1 MSQQVVESVIG
12 RLACD
17 EEYRGRFALNRAAF
31 LDELAG
37 RGLAL
42 TPVER
47 RALLATDS
55 RACEEFAAHLDPR
68 IQKLDLRGIGERS
81 SVSMRPAEVDDRPA
95 RPTLRDVVAFID
107 GRPDNA
113 GVAELAGTIACDHQ
127 AHLTAVFIAPERP
140 LNPHDALVIGDA
152 VQQLVAEEEAWRT
165 QTEAASR
172 RQLEVVAGSF
182 GIEAEW
188 RVIPRFSNYDATV
201 HARYGDVAIVARSEA
216 GEEHWG
222 DHELLDA
229 LILSSGRPI
238 VVLPP
243 RCHATRIR
251 RVLVGWNAG
260 REAARAVADSLPLLI
275 KAEAVLVLAV
285 DAEPGRGGHGQEPG
299 ADVACHLA
307 RHGAQVDVRRL
318 SSNGDDVA
326 RLILAQ
332 ADAFRADLVVMG
344 AYGRSRLAEHVF
356 GGVTRTML
364 RDAAL
369 PVLLSH

>member
-68 IQKLDLRGIGERS
+68 IQKVDLRGGRERS
-81 SVSMRPAEVDDRPA
+81 SASMGRAGVDEPAA
-95 RPTLRDVVAFID
+95 RPRLRDVVAFLD
-107 GRPDNA
+107 ARPEDT
-113 GVAELAGTIACDHQ
+113 GVARLAATLACEHQ
-127 AHLTAVFIAPERP
+127 AHLTAVFITPEPP
-140 LNPHDALVIGDA
+140 LNEHDTFVVGRA
-152 VQQLVAEEEAWRT
+152 VQSLIAEDEATRL
-165 QTEAASR
+165 QTEAERR
-172 RQLEVVAGSF
+172 RQVEAVAGSF

-201 HARYGDVAIVARSEA
+201 HARYGDIALVARSQIGEA
-216 GEEHWG
+216 HWD

-243 RCHATRIR
+243 RCQTARIR
-251 RVLVGWNAG
+251 RVLVAWNAG
-260 REAARAVADSLPLLI
+260 REAARALADALPLLI

-285 DAEPGRGGHGQEPG
+285 DAEPGRAGHGQEPG

-307 RHGAQVDVRRL
+307 RHGAQVEVRRL
-318 SSNGDDVA
+318 SSDGDDVA

-332 ADAFRADLVVMG
+332 AEAYRADLAVMG
-344 AYGRSRLAEHVF
+344 AYGRSRLAEHFF
-356 GGVTRTML
+356 GGVTRSVL
-364 RDAAL
+364 RGAAL
-369 PVLLSH
+369 PVLMSH